1 MSESIIYQP
10 SVTTHWRNLF
20 ESKAMLLGAHNLNQ
34 GEELVVKITGAG
46 IQSIKNKAGKEEK
59 VPVITFENA
68 NPMVLNITN
77 TKTIASLYGDLYE
90 NWIGRSI
97 QVYAAKVKAFGV
109 EQMALRVKLVIPPN
123 LDDMNLHA
131 NNISA
136 CKTLDELKSVYMA
149 LPMNVK
155 GQLSA
160 LKDQVKS
167 SLEVAQ

>member
-1 MSESIIYQP
+1 MDNVIYQP

-90 NWIGRSI
+90 NWIGKSI

-109 EQMALRVKLVIPPN
+109 EQMALRVKLAVPASI
-123 LDDMNLHA
+123 DDMNMHA
-131 NNISA
+131 N
-136 CKTLDELKSVYMA
+136 TLRQCQTVDQLKSAYMN
-149 LPMNVK
+149 LPVNVK
-155 GQLSA
+155 GQLSQ
-160 LKDQVKS
+160 LKDEIKNSMERV
-167 SLEVAQ
+167 